1 MIKVDLKGNVKE
13 LEAGVTAAEVA
24 KSIGMG
30 LYKSAC
36 AARIDGE
43 VCDLRT
49 PLTKDCSL
57 EILTFDD
64 PDGKHA
70 FWHTAAHVMAQA
82 VQHLFPEAKFGE
94 QVQIGRAS
102 CRERV

>member
-49 PLTKDCSL
+49 PLRSGASDAELLALLRNTIREKPL
-57 EILTFDD
+57 E
-64 PDGKHA
+64 H
-70 FWHTAAHVMAQA
+70 H
-82 VQHLFPEAKFGE
+82 FGE
-94 QVQIGRAS
+94 TGIPATRGMYRIGG
-102 CRERV
+102 

>member
-1 MIKVDLKGNVKE
+1 MINVDLKGTVRQY
-13 LEAGVTAAEVA
+13 EAGVTAADVA

-36 AARIDGE
+36 AAKVNGE

-49 PLTKDCSL
+49 PLNKDCAL
-57 EILTFDD
+57 EILTFEDEG
-64 PDGKHA
+64 GKHA

-82 VQHLFPEAKFGE
+82 VQHLFPGAHFG
-94 QVQIGRAS
+94 IGPAL
-102 CRERV
+102 ENGW

>member
-1 MIKVDLKGNVKE
+1 MIKIDLKGTIKE
-13 LEAGVTAAEVA
+13 MEAGVTAAEVA

-36 AARIDGE
+36 AARINGE

-49 PLTKDCSL
+49 PINEDSQV

-64 PDGKHA
+64 PA
-70 FWHTAAHVMAQA
+70 IYLMSRIT
-82 VQHLFPEAKFGE
+82 
-94 QVQIGRAS
+94 IRY
-102 CRERV
+102 R